1 MLPAVWI
8 FSLRSFF
15 VVVVTYLL
23 MVKDTV
29 FTVASPNDTALHCC
43 HEKTLSAWT
52 QTLTAFLLM
61 IIGAFTVIVLP
72 LKIWTFLTYTILLL
86 LATSFTV
93 ILKLSI
99 LTVLFVIFTMS
110 SFLTRLASAAGR
122 VTKAIIATIV
132 ASMPNAAWLFCSYAL
147 NPSVSF
153 TSSQKFWFYFETYTV
168 SLQYWQ
174 YFLNK

>member
-52 QTLTAFLLM
+52 QTLTAFPLM

-86 LATSFTV
+86 ATSFTV

-99 LTVLFVIFTMS
+99 LTVLFMIFTMS
-110 SFLTRLASAAGR
+110 SFLIDLPLLQEELRRPSLLPLLR
-122 VTKAIIATIV
+122 VCR
-132 ASMPNAAWLFCSYAL
+132 MLHDY
-147 NPSVSF
+147 SV
-153 TSSQKFWFYFETYTV
+153 
-168 SLQYWQ
+168 LMH
-174 YFLNK
+174 